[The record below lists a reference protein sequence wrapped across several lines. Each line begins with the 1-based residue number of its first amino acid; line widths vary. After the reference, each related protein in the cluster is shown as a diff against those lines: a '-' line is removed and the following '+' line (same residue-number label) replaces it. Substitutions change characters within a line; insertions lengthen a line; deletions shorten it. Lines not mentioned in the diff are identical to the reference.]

1 MISREELLGVAHAFS
16 EEERQVLD
24 KIIEL
29 LPRIVLPEPLVETY
43 NARINKPIAQLMDV
57 YPALV
62 TALAFLERYD
72 FPTADVYLRAVYG
85 KVY

>member
-29 LPRIVLPEPLVETY
+29 LPRITLPEPLVETE
-43 NARINKPIAQLMDV
+43 NTRINKPIAQSVNMYQALQA
-57 YPALV
+57 ALV
-62 TALAFLERYD
+62 FLERYD